1 MSAVVMI
8 MKFVGVVCACAL
20 VVSIDA
26 IANNGKQPL
35 ILFFTDPTT
44 KVQSQLAMRDANG
57 DGCWDQL
64 LSRSAN
70 GAEVLHLV
78 FDGYCNASFNA
89 TLQVRLIDGSLES
102 DSFVIALYDATV
114 KQTLGLLLKDAGTN
128 HVAYIPSIQQ
138 NVNRKNIATAKSIGI
153 QMSVSGES
161 AVIAV
166 PDDMAAS
173 VMLVQ
178 PNGES
183 TALFTGEL
191 NSGNTTFSL
200 PAAIVAGT
208 YVLSVETEI
217 GTQSVAFTLQ
227 R

>member
-1 MSAVVMI
+1 MMT
-8 MKFVGVVCACAL
+8 MKFASIVCICVL
-20 VVSIDA
+20 VFSVKA
-26 IANNGKQPL
+26 VANSDKQPL
-35 ILFFTDPTT
+35 VLTLTDPTT
-44 KVQSQLAMRDANG
+44 KVQSQLALRDSNG

-64 LSRSAN
+64 VSRSAN

-78 FDGYCNASFNA
+78 FDGFCNASLNA

-102 DSFVIALYDATV
+102 DSFVIALYDAV
-114 KQTLGLLLKDAGTN
+114 AKQTLGLLLKDAGAT
-128 HVAYIPSIQQ
+128 HVAYIPGIQQ
-138 NVNRKNIATAKSIGI
+138 KANRKDIASSKSIGI

-166 PDDMAAS
+166 PDDVTAS
-173 VMLVQ
+173 VTLVQ

-200 PAAIVAGT
+200 PAAIVAGA